1 MWAALSHSSSKAQSN
16 LTLMNTLVWGTC
28 NTNPGIN
35 QCIAN
40 MGWFAESLKT
50 QCEADLKD
58 RNTLAVDTLTGESY
72 LSYLCQRQRSMPKLY
87 LSLFPFANPALP
99 I

>member
-1 MWAALSHSSSKAQSN
+1 MSSFLIAVTEFCCLHQRKLIYHLKLSCGLRFLTHHHKAQSN

-58 RNTLAVDTLTGESY
+58 RNTLAVDTLTGES
-72 LSYLCQRQRSMPKLY
+72 
-87 LSLFPFANPALP
+87 
-99 I
+99 